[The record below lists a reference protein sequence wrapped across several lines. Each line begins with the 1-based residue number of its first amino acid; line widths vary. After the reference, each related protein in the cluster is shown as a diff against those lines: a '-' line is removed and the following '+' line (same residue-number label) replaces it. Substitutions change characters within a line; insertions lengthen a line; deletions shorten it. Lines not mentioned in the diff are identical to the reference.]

1 MVIYSVDFKKA
12 SAIGSS
18 IYIYIICIIK
28 GWETKFILEQMLRIN
43 LSLL

>member
-18 IYIYIICIIK
+18 IYIICIIK

>member
-18 IYIYIICIIK
+18 IYIYIICIYK
-28 GWETKFILEQMLRIN
+28 GMGNKIYTWADAEN
-43 LSLL
+43 